1 MVWLIQVIKLKAN
14 MISKNILKNVIKNYC
29 RVAEAHKIGKFI
41 FILFSITSISFTQNQ
56 PEEFFKSNCSSC
68 HTIGGGKL
76 TGPDLKNIHNR
87 KSDEWIKK
95 FINDPSAVINSG
107 DNYALK
113 ILDESRGIIMPKVGG
128 LTPFITE
135 SLLELIKTE
144 SAKEKSIFGGSII
157 EDRPLTVADITLG
170 SKLFNGTKRLKNNGP
185 ACIACHSVNGE
196 GLLGGGLLGPDLTRV
211 YGQLGGKN
219 ILSAWL
225 ASPASETMAPIYKKH
240 PIDDSEVLPLVAFFK
255 EKDKMGSME
264 GTGMHDFNFMI
275 VGLVGLI
282 IMLVSFDIFW
292 GHRLKSIRKKIVK
305 GIK

>member
-1 MVWLIQVIKLKAN
+1 MNNRK
-14 MISKNILKNVIKNYC
+14 ISSLREIYY
-29 RVAEAHKIGKFI
+29 RMAEAHRIESFKLI
-41 FILFSITSISFTQNQ
+41 ILILSITSISFTQDQ
-56 PEEFFKSNCSSC
+56 PEQFFKSNCSSC

-76 TGPDLKNIHNR
+76 TGPDLKNIHLR

-95 FINDPSAVINSG
+95 FIMDPSSVINSG
-107 DNYALK
+107 DAYAIK
-113 ILDESRGIIMPKVGG
+113 ILEESRGIIMPKVGG

-135 SLLELIKTE
+135 SLLELIKAE
-144 SAKEKSIFGGSII
+144 SAKEKSVFGGSTID
-157 EDRPLTVADITLG
+157 DRPLTEADVILG
-170 SKLFNGTKRLKNNGP
+170 EKLFNGTRILKNKGP

-211 YGQLGGKN
+211 YGRLGGKN

-255 EKDKMGSME
+255 EKDKMVSMA

-282 IMLVSFDIFW
+282 IMLVFFDIFW

-305 GIK
+305 GKNNV